1 MNSAAYLDADKYF
14 NCLETAFVVT
24 PLRFYELFRGG

>member
-1 MNSAAYLDADKYF
+1 MNSAAYLYADKYF

-24 PLRFYELFRGG
+24 LLRRLS

>member
-1 MNSAAYLDADKYF
+1 MKKMNSAAYLYADKYF

-24 PLRFYELFRGG
+24 LLR